1 MFHYINTRL
10 PLTFILAALFL
21 VSCSDEINEKKQT
34 QHESTC
40 GLSQFVKVSSGLR
53 DTSKFE
59 YDADGNLTVYT
70 LIEDRESFT
79 YNLNYNKNNEIEEI
93 RNAKDG
99 DIFQFFYSG
108 NNISQMVSSYNFS
121 NSASNVTEFDYNEVG
136 QVIQIKEYA
145 FDEITNEKY
154 LIERIN
160 YSWNRNNIASCTML
174 YGDSLNEKTVISF
187 LNFDNFDNPF
197 YNLPLWYLE
206 FNRPNYLCK
215 NNVKQVAILNGED
228 STQLIFDLEYD
239 EKDRVVKFD
248 FQDLNKEPNKW
259 LFEYKS
265 CN

>member
-1 MFHYINTRL
+1 
-10 PLTFILAALFL
+10 
-21 VSCSDEINEKKQT
+21 
-34 QHESTC
+34 
-40 GLSQFVKVSSGLR
+40 
-53 DTSKFE
+53 
-59 YDADGNLTVYT
+59 
-70 LIEDRESFT
+70 
-79 YNLNYNKNNEIEEI
+79 
-93 RNAKDG
+93 
-99 DIFQFFYSG
+99 
-108 NNISQMVSSYNFS
+108 MVSSYNFS

-206 FNRPNYLCK
+206 FNSPNYLCK
-215 NNVKQVAILNGED
+215 NNDKQVAILNDED